1 MTGISQG
8 LAQAEKALDLVLGE
22 LYLARCNVET
32 QDCKGMG
39 SVQKRGA
46 DRAPSEIRGQKSC
59 PAWGDQERL
68 LGLQYQNYV
77 FQFQVNDI

>member
-1 MTGISQG
+1 MTGISRG
-8 LAQAEKALDLVLGE
+8 PAQAEKALDLVLGE

-46 DRAPSEIRGQKSC
+46 DRAPSEIRGQKSY
-59 PAWGDQERL
+59 PAMGESGKAAGRREL
-68 LGLQYQNYV
+68 
-77 FQFQVNDI
+77 